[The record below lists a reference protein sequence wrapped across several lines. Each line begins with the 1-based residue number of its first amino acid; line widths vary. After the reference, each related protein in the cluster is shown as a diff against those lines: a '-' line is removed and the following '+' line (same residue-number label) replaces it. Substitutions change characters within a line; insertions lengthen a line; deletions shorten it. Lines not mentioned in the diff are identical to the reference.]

1 MRPPHISRMYRRGSG
16 VSVAY
21 RKRAV
26 MERGGEIPTSQWQ
39 DGSLLRGVH
48 GLLLQGLRSW
58 ETLLVPVSE
67 IGKRSLV
74 LMQVHDYH
82 LSHVALDFSEWCSLP
97 HKA

>member
-74 LMQVHDYH
+74 LMP
-82 LSHVALDFSEWCSLP
+82 SS
-97 HKA
+97 